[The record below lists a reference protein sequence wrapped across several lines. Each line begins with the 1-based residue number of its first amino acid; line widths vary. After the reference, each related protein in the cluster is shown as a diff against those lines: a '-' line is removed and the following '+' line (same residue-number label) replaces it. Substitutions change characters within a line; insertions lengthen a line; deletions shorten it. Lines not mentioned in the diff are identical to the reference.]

1 MAKESR
7 LAEIFR
13 QELKK
18 DKGLMAAFLTGAGE
32 RAKEKSD
39 IRNYL
44 PKSGITG
51 AITERMFG
59 KPYRAGSKNSKVERT
74 SDISSS
80 KYIPGMA
87 KDMNLMR
94 LNMQKMVTIWGGKP
108 SKSVSSNMLKGKETK
123 IKEDSGSSGG
133 SILGGLLGG
142 LGSLGG
148 GLMSVSGSIISGI
161 AGLLGSVG
169 GGIFSIVGGALSA
182 MGPIG
187 LLLAAGA
194 GYLIYQLSKSI
205 NFESL
210 GKGISDSF
218 KGLGAGASNIAGK
231 ADNLFGT
238 TIFREMVDYVK
249 DAFDKFNIY
258 AESFFD
264 HGKLYFEEML
274 KEVAAMAA
282 GVAAA
287 MLGMGAANILS
298 GMGGRRGVAG
308 IPAAPAPAASAPVGK
323 GGRQISALMRRP
335 AQSAAGTAASLAAKG
350 AGRVLWSV
358 LGPIGVAISAGL
370 ITYDVIQYLMDFDDK
385 DLKELLD
392 GGDITEEQYNA
403 VKDAKDAIKAI
414 NESQKSINV
423 HSDYIAKL
431 EKIGQAATLTSVQQ
445 RELENA
451 KFNKTTAEGT
461 LAAAEK
467 RYTEIQ
473 KTLGTNPNGSNQ
485 NLVSSGRHKTIDDKR
500 NARLAAVDR
509 NAASRVYSTNT
520 NDSLLELIKKGESG
534 GNYNIVNNGTAGVS
548 KIIDDLT
555 GMTVNEVLR
564 QQSQGKFFAA
574 GAYQVIPKTLAG
586 LLANKVISGDDIF
599 NKETQDKIGT
609 YLAQRRIAGAGD
621 DPIAQ
626 QLALAKEWAAL
637 PVPAGMALKNG
648 QISTGSESFYS
659 GSAGNKASI
668 SSANIQAALGKRIEQ
683 ISPPKT
689 KEEETKVASYYD
701 QMVALLS
708 ALIETTSGT
717 TAAVGAAANATQKSN
732 TKMESP
738 YNDELYPLLL
748 QMHASDLASE

>member
-1 MAKESR
+1 
-7 LAEIFR
+7 
-13 QELKK
+13 
-18 DKGLMAAFLTGAGE
+18 
-32 RAKEKSD
+32 
-39 IRNYL
+39 
-44 PKSGITG
+44 
-51 AITERMFG
+51 
-59 KPYRAGSKNSKVERT
+59 
-74 SDISSS
+74 
-80 KYIPGMA
+80 
-87 KDMNLMR
+87 MR

-108 SKSVSSNMLKGKETK
+108 SKSVSTNMLKGKETK
-123 IKEDSGSSGG
+123 IASKEDSGSSGG

-142 LGSLGG
+142 LGSVGG
-148 GLMSVSGSIISGI
+148 GLMSVGGSIISGI

-210 GKGISDSF
+210 GKGITDSF

-282 GVAAA
+282 GVSAA
-287 MLGMGAANILS
+287 MLGMGAANMLG

-308 IPAAPAPAASAPVGK
+308 ISAAASAPASK

-370 ITYDVIQYLMDFDDK
+370 ITYDVIQYLMDFDD
-385 DLKELLD
+385 DELKELLD
-392 GGDITEEQYNA
+392 GGDITGEQYKA
-403 VKDAKDAIKAI
+403 VKDSKDTIKAI
-414 NESQKSINV
+414 NESQKSINGNNA
-423 HSDYIAKL
+423 YIAQL
-431 EKIGQAATLTSVQQ
+431 EAITNRTQVQQ
-445 RELENA
+445 KTLDTA

-467 RYTEIQ
+467 RYDEIQ
-473 KTLGTNPNGSNQ
+473 KTLGTNPNGSNK
-485 NLVSSGRHKTIDDKR
+485 NLVSGGRHKTINDNRD
-500 NARLAAVDR
+500 ARLAAVDR
-509 NAASRVYSTNT
+509 NAASRVYSTDT
-520 NDSLLELIKKGESG
+520 SPTKLGKDAEAMKQLI
-534 GNYNIVNNGTAGVS
+534 Y
-548 KIIDDLT
+548 D
-555 GMTVNEVLR
+555 
-564 QQSQGKFFAA
+564 KFIAA
-574 GAYQVIPKTLAG
+574 GFTPEQAQGAIANAIEESRLDPMARSRVTEKEDSVGLFQLNRKGGGVGTGHSVQDLQDPNKNIDLIIAAAKKSKSFMAAKTADE
-586 LLANKVISGDDIF
+586 ATRTFMTTVERPADQS
-599 NKETQDKIGT
+599 E
-609 YLAQRRIAGAGD
+609 A
-621 DPIAQ
+621 AQ
-626 QLALAKEWAAL
+626 QKRLAHLVKSVPDKNLA
-637 PVPAGMALKNG
+637 PN
-648 QISTGSESFYS
+648 
-659 GSAGNKASI
+659 
-668 SSANIQAALGKRIEQ
+668 
-683 ISPPKT
+683 T
-689 KEEETKVASYYD
+689 KEAETKVASYYD
-701 QMVALLS
+701 QMVALLG

-717 TAAVGAAANATQKSN
+717 TAAVGAAASATQKSN
-732 TKMESP
+732 TKIESP

-748 QMHASDLASE
+748 QMHASDLASG

>member
-1 MAKESR
+1 
-7 LAEIFR
+7 
-13 QELKK
+13 
-18 DKGLMAAFLTGAGE
+18 
-32 RAKEKSD
+32 
-39 IRNYL
+39 
-44 PKSGITG
+44 
-51 AITERMFG
+51 
-59 KPYRAGSKNSKVERT
+59 
-74 SDISSS
+74 
-80 KYIPGMA
+80 
-87 KDMNLMR
+87 

-108 SKSVSSNMLKGKETK
+108 SKSVSTNMLKGKETK
-123 IKEDSGSSGG
+123 IASKEDSGSSGG

-142 LGSLGG
+142 LGSVGG
-148 GLMSVSGSIISGI
+148 GLMSVGGSIISGI

-210 GKGISDSF
+210 GKGITDSF

-264 HGKLYFEEML
+264 QGKLYFEEML
-274 KEVAAMAA
+274 NEVAAMAA

-287 MLGMGAANILS
+287 MLVMKAGGM
-298 GMGGRRGVAG
+298 MGGIGGTSGGGGAGGGGKSKMTQFRNAKGRYAKKTVGAVAG
-308 IPAAPAPAASAPVGK
+308 
-323 GGRQISALMRRP
+323 QI
-335 AQSAAGTAASLAAKG
+335 AKG
-350 AGRVLWSV
+350 AGRAVWSV

-370 ITYDVIQYLMDFDDK
+370 ITYDVIQYLMDFDD
-385 DLKELLD
+385 DELKELLTN
-392 GGDITEEQYNA
+392 GDITEEQYEA
-403 VKDAKDAIKAI
+403 VKDSKDTIKAI
-414 NESQKSINV
+414 NESQKSINGNNA
-423 HSDYIAKL
+423 YIEQL
-431 EKIGQAATLTSVQQ
+431 EAITNKTPVQQ
-445 RELENA
+445 RTLDTA
-451 KFNKTTAEGT
+451 KLNKTTAEGT

-467 RYTEIQ
+467 RYAEIQ
-473 KTLGTNPNGSNQ
+473 KTLGTNPNESNK
-485 NLVSSGRHKTIDDKR
+485 NLVSGGRHKTIDDRRDAK
-500 NARLAAVDR
+500 LAAVDR

-534 GNYNIVNNGTAGVS
+534 GNYNIVNNGKAGAS

-555 GMTVNEVLR
+555 SMTVNEVLR
-564 QQSQGKFFAA
+564 QQSQGNFFAA

-586 LLANKVISGDDIF
+586 LLANKVISGNDIF

-648 QISTGSESFYS
+648 NISTGSESFYS
-659 GSAGNKASI
+659 GIAGNKASI
-668 SSANIQAALGKRIEQ
+668 SSASMQAALGGRMDQ
-683 ISPPKT
+683 LSPKT
-689 KEEETKVASYYD
+689 KEEEETKVASYYD
-701 QMVALLS
+701 QMVALLG
-708 ALIETTSGT
+708 ALVETTSGT
-717 TAAVGAAANATQKSN
+717 TAAVGAAASATQKSN
-732 TKMESP
+732 TKIESP

-748 QMHASDLASE
+748 QMHASDLASG